1 VTQPA
6 QPAQPPGP
14 QPTAALPAL
23 PPAAQPQRQLV
34 AVAKTGT
41 KTRKK
46 PGKSMGP
53 PRQRFSPS
61 QIMNRRIEV
70 WEMHCCGAPATE
82 IAKKKFVSYDTILR
96 DIKWWEERLGENT
109 AKLKDPAHAATDVGT
124 TAAKL
129 TKVVED
135 AWVDYHT
142 STNAGFR
149 ARFLQV
155 IVQALGTRHKILA
168 EAGYLPKV
176 GHETEHKKEVSITFE
191 ARFGAQAP
199 QVVFDDPKSCRRI
212 LDAAEAT
219 LKESARTGVPIR
231 ALLEDGQK
239 ADANADADDDAA

>member
-1 VTQPA
+1 
-6 QPAQPPGP
+6 
-14 QPTAALPAL
+14 
-23 PPAAQPQRQLV
+23 
-34 AVAKTGT
+34 
-41 KTRKK
+41 
-46 PGKSMGP
+46 
-53 PRQRFSPS
+53 
-61 QIMNRRIEV
+61 
-70 WEMHCCGAPATE
+70 MHCCGAPVTE
-82 IAKKKFVSYDTILR
+82 IAKKQFVSYDTILR

-109 AKLKDPAHAATDVGT
+109 AQLKDPKFAAVDVGT

-142 STNAGFR
+142 SNNAGFR

-176 GHETEHKKEVSITFE
+176 GHDQEHKPEVKISFE
-191 ARFGAQAP
+191 ARFGSQSPQA
-199 QVVFDDPKSCRRI
+199 VFDNPKSCRRI

-231 ALLEDGQK
+231 ALLEDGGEP
-239 ADANADADDDAA
+239 APDADDDAA